1 MALSSPFKPFLIDQT
16 LLSIMFYAD
25 FICFFRKQK
34 PLFLRR
40 KTRLVVPQKIKRRFT
55 KIKRRFARTKRRFI
69 LPKRRFIFALQKY
82 VEKKA
87 RQDDKKCCCAKKYA

>member
-1 MALSSPFKPFLIDQT
+1 MALSSPFKPFLIDQM
-16 LLSIMFYAD
+16 LLSIMFSAD

-34 PLFLRR
+34 TSLSQT
-40 KTRLVVPQKIKRRFT
+40 KNTACCTAKIKRRFT